1 MTMATFGARAHGNAG
16 AFGSETAD
24 VLVDAELVDLN
35 GDSWTARVD
44 ELGYSYRTSSLQGT
58 PIVCVRA
65 RFRGKGGDRANAV
78 KRIKEMA
85 NERIKK
91 QPLAQPNTGSIFRN
105 PPGDFAGRL
114 VEAAGLKGQTVGGAK
129 VSPKNANFNVHTGG
143 ASAERDISLAT
154 GAQIAASLDPSRF
167 EVVLLDPLA
176 FMARN
181 PEITAEQREQAQR
194 LIKGGGRL
202 ESDHQLPRGLEK
214 QIESASR
221 ALVPATRV
229 MTNNEPIDVVLI
241 ALHGT
246 WGEDGRIQ
254 GLLDT
259 IGVPYTGSGVLASA
273 LAMDKEVAKTVL
285 AAASLDV
292 PRGVVVTGTTEQD
305 LDAARSVGIPAFV
318 KPVSSG
324 SSVGASIVAHA
335 VDLPPA
341 IELALKYDQRAL
353 VEEQIKGRELT
364 VPVIGNDD
372 LTALPVIEILTKRAF
387 FDYSAKYDAGESEEV
402 CPAEIPPDVAKR
414 AQDLALRAHRAL
426 HCRGMSRLDLMWSKD
441 RMVALEVNTIPGMT
455 ANSLLPKA
463 ARAAGIEFGDL
474 LARFVDW
481 ALEDARRRA
490 R

>member
-1 MTMATFGARAHGNAG
+1 
-16 AFGSETAD
+16 
-24 VLVDAELVDLN
+24 V
-35 GDSWTARVD
+35 
-44 ELGYSYRTSSLQGT
+44 
-58 PIVCVRA
+58 
-65 RFRGKGGDRANAV
+65 
-78 KRIKEMA
+78 
-85 NERIKK
+85 
-91 QPLAQPNTGSIFRN
+91 
-105 PPGDFAGRL
+105 
-114 VEAAGLKGQTVGGAK
+114 
-129 VSPKNANFNVHTGG
+129 VSPQRLRVGVLTGG

-154 GAQIAASLDPSRF
+154 GAQIAASLDPNRF
-167 EVVLLDPLA
+167 AVVLLDPLA

-194 LIKGGGRL
+194 LITGGGRL
-202 ESDHQLPRGLEK
+202 ETDHQLPRGLEK

-229 MTNNEPIDVVLI
+229 MTNADPIDVILI

-259 IGVPYTGSGVLASA
+259 IGIPYTGSGVLASA
-273 LAMDKEVAKTVL
+273 LAMDKEVAKQVL
-285 AAASLDV
+285 AAAGLEV
-292 PRGVVVTGTTEQD
+292 PRGVVVRGTGTAD
-305 LDAARSVGIPAFV
+305 LEAARSIGFPIFV
-318 KPVSSG
+318 KPVGGG
-324 SSVGASIVAHA
+324 SSVGATIVQREGELVPA
-335 VDLPPA
+335 VVA
-341 IELALKYDQRAL
+341 ALRHDERVL
-353 VEEQIKGRELT
+353 VEEQIRGRELT

-414 AQDLALRAHRAL
+414 AQDLAVRAHRAL
-426 HCRGMSRLDLMWSKD
+426 QCRGMSRLDLIWSGD

-463 ARAAGIEFGDL
+463 ARAAGIGFGDL
-474 LARFVDW
+474 LARLIDW

>member
-1 MTMATFGARAHGNAG
+1 VVSSGKIRVG
-16 AFGSETAD
+16 
-24 VLVDAELVDLN
+24 VL
-35 GDSWTARVD
+35 
-44 ELGYSYRTSSLQGT
+44 
-58 PIVCVRA
+58 
-65 RFRGKGGDRANAV
+65 
-78 KRIKEMA
+78 
-85 NERIKK
+85 
-91 QPLAQPNTGSIFRN
+91 
-105 PPGDFAGRL
+105 
-114 VEAAGLKGQTVGGAK
+114 
-129 VSPKNANFNVHTGG
+129 TGG

-176 FMARN
+176 FMVRN
-181 PEITAEQREQAQR
+181 PEITSAQREQAQR
-194 LIKGGGRL
+194 LVQGGARL
-202 ESDHQLPRGLEK
+202 EPDHQLPRGLEK

-229 MTNNEPIDVVLI
+229 MANAEPIDVVLI

-273 LAMDKEVAKTVL
+273 LAMDKEVAKQVL
-285 AAASLDV
+285 AASGLEV
-292 PRGVVVTGTTEQD
+292 PRGVVVRGTGKAD
-305 LDAARSVGIPAFV
+305 LDVARSVGLPAFV
-318 KPVSSG
+318 KPVGSG
-324 SSVGASIVAHA
+324 SSVGASIVKTDAE
-335 VDLPPA
+335 LTPA
-341 IELALKYDQRAL
+341 IEAALQHDDRVL
-353 VEEQIKGRELT
+353 VEEQIRGRELT

-414 AQDLALRAHRAL
+414 AQDLAVRAHRAL
-426 HCRGMSRLDLMWSKD
+426 HCRGMSRLDLMWSGD

>member
-1 MTMATFGARAHGNAG
+1 VVKIRVG
-16 AFGSETAD
+16 
-24 VLVDAELVDLN
+24 VL
-35 GDSWTARVD
+35 
-44 ELGYSYRTSSLQGT
+44 
-58 PIVCVRA
+58 
-65 RFRGKGGDRANAV
+65 
-78 KRIKEMA
+78 
-85 NERIKK
+85 
-91 QPLAQPNTGSIFRN
+91 
-105 PPGDFAGRL
+105 
-114 VEAAGLKGQTVGGAK
+114 
-129 VSPKNANFNVHTGG
+129 TGG

-154 GAQIAASLDPSRF
+154 GAQIAASLDPNRF

-181 PEITAEQREQAQR
+181 PEITAAQREQAQR

-202 ESDHQLPRGLEK
+202 ETDHQLPRGLEK

-221 ALVPATRV
+221 ALIPATRV
-229 MTNNEPIDVVLI
+229 MTNAEPIDVVLI

-259 IGVPYTGSGVLASA
+259 IGIPYTGSGVLASA
-273 LAMDKEVAKTVL
+273 LAMDKEVAKQVL
-285 AAASLDV
+285 AATGLDV
-292 PRGVVVTGTTEQD
+292 PRGVVVRGTEKKD
-305 LDAARSVGIPAFV
+305 LDAARSIGFPAFV
-318 KPVSSG
+318 KTVGSG
-324 SSVGASIVAHA
+324 SSVGASIVKSEDEL
-335 VDLPPA
+335 VPA
-341 IELALKYDQRAL
+341 ISAALRHDERVL
-353 VEEQIKGRELT
+353 VEEQIRGRELT

-387 FDYSAKYDAGESEEV
+387 FDYSAKYDAGESEEI
-402 CPAEIPPDVAKR
+402 CPAEIPPEVAQR

-426 HCRGMSRLDLMWSKD
+426 HCRGMSRLDLMWSED

-463 ARAAGIEFGDL
+463 ARAAGIGFGDL
-474 LARFVDW
+474 LARFIDW

>member
-1 MTMATFGARAHGNAG
+1 VVKTRKIRVG
-16 AFGSETAD
+16 
-24 VLVDAELVDLN
+24 VL
-35 GDSWTARVD
+35 
-44 ELGYSYRTSSLQGT
+44 
-58 PIVCVRA
+58 
-65 RFRGKGGDRANAV
+65 
-78 KRIKEMA
+78 
-85 NERIKK
+85 
-91 QPLAQPNTGSIFRN
+91 
-105 PPGDFAGRL
+105 
-114 VEAAGLKGQTVGGAK
+114 
-129 VSPKNANFNVHTGG
+129 TGG

-154 GAQIAASLDPSRF
+154 GAQIAASLDPARF

-181 PEITAEQREQAQR
+181 PEITAGQRAQAQR
-194 LIKGGGRL
+194 LIQGGARL
-202 ESDHQLPRGLEK
+202 EPDHQLPRGLEK

-229 MTNNEPIDVVLI
+229 MADAEPIDVVLI

-273 LAMDKEVAKTVL
+273 LAMDKEVAKQVL
-285 AAASLDV
+285 AASGLDV
-292 PRGVVVTGTTEQD
+292 PRGVVVRGTGKAD
-305 LDAARSVGIPAFV
+305 LDSARSIGFPAFV
-318 KPVSSG
+318 KPVGSG
-324 SSVGASIVAHA
+324 SSVGASIVKTDGELA
-335 VDLPPA
+335 PA
-341 IELALKYDQRAL
+341 IEAALQYDERVL
-353 VEEQIKGRELT
+353 VEEQIRGRELT

-387 FDYSAKYDAGESEEV
+387 FDYSAKYDAGESEEI

-426 HCRGMSRLDLMWSKD
+426 QCRGMSRLDLMWSKD

-481 ALEDARRRA
+481 ALEDAHRRA

>member
-1 MTMATFGARAHGNAG
+1 M
-16 AFGSETAD
+16 
-24 VLVDAELVDLN
+24 
-35 GDSWTARVD
+35 
-44 ELGYSYRTSSLQGT
+44 
-58 PIVCVRA
+58 
-65 RFRGKGGDRANAV
+65 
-78 KRIKEMA
+78 
-85 NERIKK
+85 
-91 QPLAQPNTGSIFRN
+91 
-105 PPGDFAGRL
+105 
-114 VEAAGLKGQTVGGAK
+114 
-129 VSPKNANFNVHTGG
+129 VSPRKIRVGVLTGG

-154 GAQIAASLDPSRF
+154 GAQIAASLDPNRF

-181 PEITAEQREQAQR
+181 PEITPAQRDQAQR
-194 LIKGGGRL
+194 LVEGGARL
-202 ESDHQLPRGLEK
+202 EPDHQLPRGLEK

-229 MTNNEPIDVVLI
+229 MASAEPIDVVLI

-273 LAMDKEVAKTVL
+273 LAMDKEVAKQVL
-285 AAASLDV
+285 AASGLDV
-292 PRGVVVTGTTEQD
+292 PRGVVVRGTHPAAIES
-305 LDAARSVGIPAFV
+305 ARSIGLPAFV
-318 KPVSSG
+318 KPVGSG
-324 SSVGASIVAHA
+324 SSVGASIVQTDN
-335 VDLPPA
+335 DLAPA
-341 IELALKYDQRAL
+341 IQAALEYDERVL
-353 VEEQIKGRELT
+353 VEEQIRGRELT

-414 AQDLALRAHRAL
+414 AQELAVRAHRAL
-426 HCRGMSRLDLMWSKD
+426 HCRGMSRTDFMWSGE

-463 ARAAGIEFGDL
+463 ARAAGIKFGDL
-474 LARFVDW
+474 LERFVDW